1 MAANGGE
8 PVGSELARVRHML
21 AVAVPLALLAIVL
34 IVVLVQAWPA
44 GPAKL
49 GEAPPT
55 SKTVHL
61 FGWTHRLSRE
71 TCLFVIVLAAGG
83 IGGVVHA
90 LRSLYWYVGNRTLR
104 RSWLMMYFILPII
117 GAALGMV
124 VYMVLRGGLTSPTG
138 GSADINPYGVTA
150 IAALVGLFSQET
162 AEKLRAVF
170 ETLLTPAKA
179 GRDQAL
185 PPQVRALEPVSG
197 PVGDMVTV
205 RGLGLGS
212 ASVVRFGAVDAPA
225 TDVTDT
231 ELTVTVPPGA
241 TSGCPAVVTPV
252 ATAVSPIEFTVEE
265 GAGASARAATRAAGR
280 RARRWGGRGRS
291 RRRPSS

>member
-1 MAANGGE
+1 MAANSVE
-8 PVGSELARVRHML
+8 PVGSEFARARHMI
-21 AVAVPLALLAIVL
+21 AVAVPLALLALGLVF
-34 IVVLVQAWPA
+34 VLVQAWPD
-44 GPAKL
+44 GPTRI

-55 SKTVHL
+55 SKNVHL
-61 FGWTHRLSRE
+61 VGWTPRVSRE

-185 PPQVRALEPVSG
+185 PAQVRGIEPVSG
-197 PVGDMVTV
+197 PVGGMITV
-205 RGLGLGS
+205 RGIGLGS
-212 ASVVRFGAVDAPA
+212 ASVVRFGTVDAPA

-241 TSGCPAVVTPV
+241 TTGRPAVVTPV
-252 ATAVSPIEFTVEE
+252 STAVSPIDFTVEE
-265 GAGASARAATRAAGR
+265 SPQAPAGQEGEPE
-280 RARRWGGRGRS
+280 G
-291 RRRPSS
+291 